1 MKKNHILYTL
11 ALFGVGIATI
21 NAAPSYNFK
30 VSSGSITNGNKV
42 TASVTVSSTA
52 SWQIKIT
59 SSGNT
64 EGCSN
69 KWADATGNAKNTSKT
84 FSTTCKASSTGVISF
99 RLEGNITDEAGN
111 TVNLSGTK
119 TVTVK
124 EKAPDSKINTLSS
137 LKVDGFELSPAFDS
151 EVLEYS
157 VVVPPNTTKINIAA
171 TKKDATSTISGTGEF
186 DVTEGENKF
195 TIDVKAQNGD
205 LRTYTINVSVT
216 DENPIKVNVNNE
228 EYTILKTSRN
238 LEIPS
243 LYSETTC
250 SIEEETV
257 PCFINENTNITLV
270 ALKNSLGVTNFFVYE
285 DNKYTRYYEL
295 VSDNLII
302 MPTNN
307 SLNLKGYIEKEI
319 SINDNKV
326 KAYQYKK
333 VANDFYVFE
342 GRDLED
348 NTIHTYLY
356 NQKDNTYILFDNDL
370 YNSLYKDYM
379 FFLYVLGGAAG
390 VILLSLIII
399 MIISSKNRK
408 VRKFATVLEEKV
420 KHKDKEIEKIK
431 KIYYN
436 NRHKKRNKKE
446 VNGETSNIKI
456 NKLDDSKL
464 NNSKIDNSN
473 QKDDDLEEDLDEDTN
488 YNILKD

>member
-1 MKKNHILYTL
+1 MKKNYCLYTL

-30 VSSGSITNGNKV
+30 VSSGTITNGKKV
-42 TASVTVSSTA
+42 TASITVSGTA
-52 SWQIKIT
+52 SWQIKIL

-69 KWADATGNAKNTSKT
+69 KWADATGDAKNTTKT

-137 LKVDGFELSPAFDS
+137 LKVDVFELSPQFDS
-151 EVLEYS
+151 DVLEYS
-157 VVVPPNTTKINIAA
+157 VVVPPNTTKINISA
-171 TKKDATSTISGTGEF
+171 TKKDSTSTVSGTGEF
-186 DVTEGENKF
+186 EVTEGDNQFKV
-195 TIDVKAQNGD
+195 DVKAQNGD

-216 DENPIKVNVNNE
+216 DENPIKVSVDNE
-228 EYTILKTSRN
+228 DYTILKTSRN

-250 SIEEETV
+250 DIDGTSI
-257 PCFINENTNITLV
+257 PCFVNENTNITLV
-270 ALKNSLGVTNFFVYE
+270 ALKNAYGVTNFFIYE
-285 DNKYTRYYEL
+285 NGKYSKYYEL
-295 VSDNLII
+295 VSDNLIV

-307 SLNLKGYIEKEI
+307 TLNIKGYVLKEI
-319 SINDNKV
+319 TINDNKV

-333 VANDFYVFE
+333 LDNDFFVFE
-342 GRDLED
+342 GRNLED
-348 NTIHTYLY
+348 NSIHTYLY

-379 FFLYVLGGAAG
+379 FFLYVLGGSAG
-390 VILLSLIII
+390 IIFLSLIII

-408 VRKFATVLEEKV
+408 ARKFALSLEEKI
-420 KHKDKEIEKIK
+420 KYKDKEIEKIK

-436 NRHKKRNKKE
+436 NKHKKSKKNNKNNI
-446 VNGETSNIKI
+446 NGETSTV
-456 NKLDDSKL
+456 
-464 NNSKIDNSN
+464 KIDNSLQSN
-473 QKDDDLEEDLDEDTN
+473 KEEDSDDTTEV

>member
-1 MKKNHILYTL
+1 MKKNYCLYTL

-30 VSSGSITNGNKV
+30 VSSGTITNGNKV
-42 TASVTVSSTA
+42 TASVTVSGTA
-52 SWQIKIT
+52 SWQIKIL

-69 KWADATGNAKNTSKT
+69 KWADATGDAKNTTKT

-137 LKVDGFELSPAFDS
+137 LKVDGFELSPQFDS
-151 EVLEYS
+151 DVLEYS
-157 VVVPPNTTKINIAA
+157 VVVPPNTTKINISA
-171 TKKDATSTISGTGEF
+171 TKKDSTSTVSGTGEF
-186 DVTEGENKF
+186 EVTEGDNQFKV
-195 TIDVKAQNGD
+195 DVKAQNGD

-216 DENPIKVNVNNE
+216 DENPIKVSVDNE
-228 EYTILKTSRN
+228 DFTILKTSRN

-250 SIEEETV
+250 DIDGTSI
-257 PCFINENTNITLV
+257 PCFVNENTNITLV
-270 ALKNSLGVTNFFVYE
+270 ALKNGYGVTNFFIYE
-285 DNKYTRYYEL
+285 NGKYSKYYEL
-295 VSDNLII
+295 VSDNLIV

-307 SLNLKGYIEKEI
+307 TLNIKGYVLKEI
-319 SINDNKV
+319 IINDNKV

-333 VANDFYVFE
+333 LDNDFFVFE
-342 GRDLED
+342 GRNLED
-348 NTIHTYLY
+348 NSIHTYLY

-379 FFLYVLGGAAG
+379 FFLYVLGGSAG
-390 VILLSLIII
+390 IIFLSLIII

-408 VRKFATVLEEKV
+408 ARKFALNLEEKI
-420 KHKDKEIEKIK
+420 KYKDKEIEKIK

-436 NRHKKRNKKE
+436 NKHKKSKKNNKNN
-446 VNGETSNIKI
+446 VNGETSTV
-456 NKLDDSKL
+456 
-464 NNSKIDNSN
+464 KIDNSLQSN
-473 QKDDDLEEDLDEDTN
+473 KEEDSDDTAEV

>member
-1 MKKNHILYTL
+1 MKKNYCLYTL

-30 VSSGSITNGNKV
+30 VSSGTITNGNKV
-42 TASVTVSSTA
+42 TASITVSGTA
-52 SWQIKIT
+52 SWQIKIL

-69 KWADATGNAKNTSKT
+69 KWADATGDAKNTTKT

-111 TVNLSGTK
+111 TINLSGTK

-137 LKVDGFELSPAFDS
+137 LKVDVFELSPQFDS
-151 EVLEYS
+151 DVLEYS
-157 VVVPPNTTKINIAA
+157 VVVPPNTTKINISA
-171 TKKDATSTISGTGEF
+171 TKKDSTSTVSGTGEF
-186 DVTEGENKF
+186 EVTEGDNQFKV
-195 TIDVKAQNGD
+195 DVKAQNGD

-216 DENPIKVNVNNE
+216 DENPIKVSVDNE
-228 EYTILKTSRN
+228 DYTILKTSRN

-250 SIEEETV
+250 DIDGTSI
-257 PCFINENTNITLV
+257 PCFVNENTNITLV
-270 ALKNSLGVTNFFVYE
+270 ALKNGYGVTNFFIYE
-285 DNKYTRYYEL
+285 NGKYSKYYEL
-295 VSDNLII
+295 VSDNLIV

-307 SLNLKGYIEKEI
+307 TLNIKGYVLKEI
-319 SINDNKV
+319 TINDNKV

-333 VANDFYVFE
+333 LDNDFFVFE
-342 GRDLED
+342 GRNLED
-348 NTIHTYLY
+348 NSIHTYLY

-379 FFLYVLGGAAG
+379 FFLYVLGGSAG
-390 VILLSLIII
+390 IIFLSLIII

-408 VRKFATVLEEKV
+408 ARKFALSLEEKI
-420 KHKDKEIEKIK
+420 KYKDKEIEKIK

-436 NRHKKRNKKE
+436 NKHKKSKKNNKNNI
-446 VNGETSNIKI
+446 NGETSTV
-456 NKLDDSKL
+456 
-464 NNSKIDNSN
+464 KIDNYLQPN
-473 QKDDDLEEDLDEDTN
+473 KEEDSDDTTEV

>member
-1 MKKNHILYTL
+1 MKKNYCLYTL

-30 VSSGSITNGNKV
+30 VSSGTITNGNKV
-42 TASVTVSSTA
+42 TASITVSGTA
-52 SWQIKIT
+52 SWQIKIL

-69 KWADATGNAKNTSKT
+69 KWADATGDAKNTTKT

-111 TVNLSGTK
+111 TINLSGTK

-137 LKVDGFELSPAFDS
+137 LKVDVFELSPQFDS
-151 EVLEYS
+151 DVLEYS
-157 VVVPPNTTKINIAA
+157 VVVPPNTTKINISA
-171 TKKDATSTISGTGEF
+171 TKKDSTSTVSGTGEF
-186 DVTEGENKF
+186 EVTEGDNQFKV
-195 TIDVKAQNGD
+195 DVKAQNGD

-216 DENPIKVNVNNE
+216 DENPIKVSVDNE
-228 EYTILKTSRN
+228 DYTILKTSRN

-250 SIEEETV
+250 DIDGTSI
-257 PCFINENTNITLV
+257 PCFVNENTNITLV
-270 ALKNSLGVTNFFVYE
+270 ALKNGYGVTNFFIYE
-285 DNKYTRYYEL
+285 NGKYSKYYEL
-295 VSDNLII
+295 VSDNLIV

-307 SLNLKGYIEKEI
+307 TLNIKGYVLKEI
-319 SINDNKV
+319 TINDNKV

-333 VANDFYVFE
+333 LDNDFFVFE
-342 GRDLED
+342 GRNLED
-348 NTIHTYLY
+348 NSIHTYLY

-379 FFLYVLGGAAG
+379 FFLYVLGGSAG
-390 VILLSLIII
+390 IIFLSLIII

-408 VRKFATVLEEKV
+408 ARKFALSLEEKI
-420 KHKDKEIEKIK
+420 KYKDKEIEKIK

-436 NRHKKRNKKE
+436 NKHKKGKKNNKNN
-446 VNGETSNIKI
+446 VNGETSTV
-456 NKLDDSKL
+456 
-464 NNSKIDNSN
+464 KIDNYLQPN
-473 QKDDDLEEDLDEDTN
+473 KEEDSDDTTEV

>member
-1 MKKNHILYTL
+1 MKKNYYLYTL
-11 ALFGVGIATI
+11 ALLGVGIATI

-30 VSSGSITNGNKV
+30 VSSGAITNGNKV
-42 TASVTVSSTA
+42 TASVTVSGAA
-52 SWQIKIT
+52 SWQIKIL

-64 EGCSN
+64 EGCSRN
-69 KWADATGNAKNTSKT
+69 WADATGDAKNTTKT

-111 TVNLSGTK
+111 TVNLGGTK

-137 LKVDGFELSPAFDS
+137 LKVDGYPLSPQFDS
-151 EVLEYS
+151 DVLEYS
-157 VVVPPNTTKINIAA
+157 VVVPPNTTKINISA
-171 TKKDATSTISGTGEF
+171 TRKDATSTVSGTGEF
-186 DVTEGENKF
+186 EVTEGDNQFKV
-195 TIDVKAQNGD
+195 DVKAQNGD

-216 DENPIKVNVNNE
+216 DESPIKVSVDNE
-228 EYTILKTSRN
+228 DYTILKTSRN

-250 SIEEETV
+250 DIDGTSI
-257 PCFINENTNITLV
+257 PCFVNENTNITLV
-270 ALKNSLGVTNFFVYE
+270 ALKNSYGVTNFFIYE
-285 DNKYTRYYEL
+285 NGKYTKYYEL
-295 VSDNLII
+295 VSDNLIV

-307 SLNLKGYIEKEI
+307 ALNIKGYVLKEI
-319 SINDNKV
+319 TINDNKV

-333 VANDFYVFE
+333 VDNDFFVFE
-342 GRDLED
+342 GRNLED
-348 NTIHTYLY
+348 NSIHTYLY

-379 FFLYVLGGAAG
+379 FFLYVLCGSAG
-390 VILLSLIII
+390 IIFLSLIII

-408 VRKFATVLEEKV
+408 ARKLALSLEEKI

-436 NRHKKRNKKE
+436 NKHKKSKKNNKNNI
-446 VNGETSNIKI
+446 NGETSTVN
-456 NKLDDSKL
+456 
-464 NNSKIDNSN
+464 IDNSLQTN
-473 QKDDDLEEDLDEDTN
+473 REEDSDDTTEV

>member
-1 MKKNHILYTL
+1 MKKNYCLYTL
-11 ALFGVGIATI
+11 ALLGVGIATI

-30 VSSGSITNGNKV
+30 VSSGAITNGNKV
-42 TASVTVSSTA
+42 TASVTVSGAA
-52 SWQIKIT
+52 SWQIKIL

-64 EGCSN
+64 EGCSKN
-69 KWADATGNAKNTSKT
+69 WADATGDAKNTTKT

-111 TVNLSGTK
+111 TVNLGGTK

-137 LKVDGFELSPAFDS
+137 LKVDGFSLSPQFDS
-151 EVLEYS
+151 DVLEYS
-157 VVVPPNTTKINIAA
+157 VVVPPNTTKINISA
-171 TKKDATSTISGTGEF
+171 TKKDATSTVSGTGEF
-186 DVTEGENKF
+186 EVTEGDNQFKV
-195 TIDVKAQNGD
+195 DVKAQNGD

-216 DENPIKVNVNNE
+216 DENPIKVSVDNE
-228 EYTILKTSRN
+228 DYTILKTSRN

-250 SIEEETV
+250 DIDGVSI
-257 PCFINENTNITLV
+257 PCFVNENTNITLV
-270 ALKNSLGVTNFFVYE
+270 ALKNSYGVTNFFIYE
-285 DNKYTRYYEL
+285 NGKYTKYYEL
-295 VSDNLII
+295 VSDNLIV

-307 SLNLKGYIEKEI
+307 DLNIKGYVLKEI
-319 SINDNKV
+319 TINDNKV

-333 VANDFYVFE
+333 VDNDFFIFE
-342 GRDLED
+342 GRNLED
-348 NTIHTYLY
+348 NSIHTYLY
-356 NQKDNTYILFDNDL
+356 NKKDNTYILFDNDL

-379 FFLYVLGGAAG
+379 FFLYVLGGSAG
-390 VILLSLIII
+390 IIFLSLIII

-408 VRKFATVLEEKV
+408 ARKLALSLEEKI

-436 NRHKKRNKKE
+436 NKHKKSKKNNKNNI
-446 VNGETSNIKI
+446 NGETSTVN
-456 NKLDDSKL
+456 
-464 NNSKIDNSN
+464 IDNSLQTN
-473 QKDDDLEEDLDEDTN
+473 REEDSDDTTEV

>member
-1 MKKNHILYTL
+1 MKKNYCLYTL
-11 ALFGVGIATI
+11 ALLGVGMATI

-30 VSSGSITNGNKV
+30 VSSGAITNGNKV
-42 TASVTVSSTA
+42 TASVTVSGAA
-52 SWQIKIT
+52 SWQIKIL

-64 EGCSN
+64 EGCSKN
-69 KWADATGNAKNTSKT
+69 WADATGDAKNTTKT

-111 TVNLSGTK
+111 TVNLGGTK

-137 LKVDGFELSPAFDS
+137 LKVDGYPLSPQFDS
-151 EVLEYS
+151 DVLEYS
-157 VVVPPNTTKINIAA
+157 VVVPPNTTKINISA
-171 TKKDATSTISGTGEF
+171 TRKDATSTVSGTGEF
-186 DVTEGENKF
+186 EVTEGDNQFKV
-195 TIDVKAQNGD
+195 DVKAQNGD

-216 DENPIKVNVNNE
+216 DENPIKVSVDNE
-228 EYTILKTSRN
+228 DYTILKTSRN

-250 SIEEETV
+250 DIDGASI
-257 PCFINENTNITLV
+257 PCFVNENTNITLV
-270 ALKNSLGVTNFFVYE
+270 ALKNSYGVTNFFIYE
-285 DNKYTRYYEL
+285 NGKYTKYYEL
-295 VSDNLII
+295 VSDNLIV

-307 SLNLKGYIEKEI
+307 ALNIKGYVLKEI
-319 SINDNKV
+319 TINDNKV

-333 VANDFYVFE
+333 VDNDFFVFE
-342 GRDLED
+342 GRNLED
-348 NTIHTYLY
+348 NSIHTYLY

-379 FFLYVLGGAAG
+379 FFLYALGGSAG
-390 VILLSLIII
+390 IIFLSLIII

-408 VRKFATVLEEKV
+408 ARKLALSLEEKI

-436 NRHKKRNKKE
+436 NKHKKSKKNNKNNI
-446 VNGETSNIKI
+446 NGETSTVN
-456 NKLDDSKL
+456 
-464 NNSKIDNSN
+464 IDNSLQTN
-473 QKDDDLEEDLDEDTN
+473 REEDSDDTTEV

>member
-1 MKKNHILYTL
+1 MKKNYCLYTL

-30 VSSGSITNGNKV
+30 VSSGTITNGNKV
-42 TASVTVSSTA
+42 TASITVSGTA
-52 SWQIKIT
+52 SWQIKIL

-69 KWADATGNAKNTSKT
+69 KWADATGDAKNTTKT

-137 LKVDGFELSPAFDS
+137 LKVDGYPLSPQFDS
-151 EVLEYS
+151 DVLEYS
-157 VVVPPNTTKINIAA
+157 VVVPPNTTKINISA
-171 TKKDATSTISGTGEF
+171 TKKDATSTVSGTGEF
-186 DVTEGENKF
+186 EVTEGDNQFKV
-195 TIDVKAQNGD
+195 DVKAQNGD

-216 DENPIKVNVNNE
+216 DENPIKVSVDNE
-228 EYTILKTSRN
+228 DYTILKTSRN

-250 SIEEETV
+250 DIDGTSI
-257 PCFINENTNITLV
+257 PCFVNENTNITLV
-270 ALKNSLGVTNFFVYE
+270 ALKNGYGVTNFFIYE
-285 DNKYTRYYEL
+285 NGKYSKYYEL
-295 VSDNLII
+295 VSDNLIV

-307 SLNLKGYIEKEI
+307 TLNIKGYILKEI
-319 SINDNKV
+319 TINDNKV

-333 VANDFYVFE
+333 LDNDFFVFE
-342 GRDLED
+342 GRNLED
-348 NTIHTYLY
+348 NSIHTYLY

-379 FFLYVLGGAAG
+379 FFLYVLGGSAG
-390 VILLSLIII
+390 IIFLSLIII

-408 VRKFATVLEEKV
+408 ARKLALGLEEKI

-436 NRHKKRNKKE
+436 NKHKKSKKNNKNNI
-446 VNGETSNIKI
+446 NGETSTVN
-456 NKLDDSKL
+456 
-464 NNSKIDNSN
+464 IDNSLQTN
-473 QKDDDLEEDLDEDTN
+473 REEDSDDTTEV

>member
-1 MKKNHILYTL
+1 MKKNYCLYTL

-30 VSSGSITNGNKV
+30 VSSGTITNGNKV
-42 TASVTVSSTA
+42 TASVTVSGTA
-52 SWQIKIT
+52 SWQIKIL

-69 KWADATGNAKNTSKT
+69 KWADATGDAKNTTKT

-137 LKVDGFELSPAFDS
+137 LKVDGFELSPQFDS
-151 EVLEYS
+151 DVLEYS
-157 VVVPPNTTKINIAA
+157 VVVPPNTTKINISA
-171 TKKDATSTISGTGEF
+171 TKKDSTSTVSGTGEF
-186 DVTEGENKF
+186 EVTEGDNQFKV
-195 TIDVKAQNGD
+195 DVKAQNGD

-216 DENPIKVNVNNE
+216 DENPIKVSVDNE
-228 EYTILKTSRN
+228 DFTILKTSRN

-250 SIEEETV
+250 DIDGNSI
-257 PCFINENTNITLV
+257 PCFVNENTNITLV
-270 ALKNSLGVTNFFVYE
+270 ALKNAYGVTNFFIYE
-285 DNKYTRYYEL
+285 NGKYSKYYEL
-295 VSDNLII
+295 VSDNLIV

-307 SLNLKGYIEKEI
+307 TLNIKGYVLKEI
-319 SINDNKV
+319 IINDNKV

-333 VANDFYVFE
+333 LDNDFFVFE
-342 GRDLED
+342 GRNLED
-348 NTIHTYLY
+348 NSIHTYLY

-379 FFLYVLGGAAG
+379 FFLYVLGGSAG
-390 VILLSLIII
+390 IIFLSLIII

-408 VRKFATVLEEKV
+408 ARKFALSLEEKI
-420 KHKDKEIEKIK
+420 KHKDK
-431 KIYYN
+431 
-436 NRHKKRNKKE
+436 
-446 VNGETSNIKI
+446 
-456 NKLDDSKL
+456 
-464 NNSKIDNSN
+464 
-473 QKDDDLEEDLDEDTN
+473 
-488 YNILKD
+488 

>member
-1 MKKNHILYTL
+1 MKKNYCLYTL

-30 VSSGSITNGNKV
+30 VSSGTITNGNKV
-42 TASVTVSSTA
+42 TASVTVSGTA
-52 SWQIKIT
+52 SWQIKIL

-64 EGCSN
+64 EGCSK
-69 KWADATGNAKNTSKT
+69 KWADATGDAKNTTKT

-137 LKVDGFELSPAFDS
+137 LKVDGFELSPQFDS
-151 EVLEYS
+151 DVLEYS
-157 VVVPPNTTKINIAA
+157 VVVPPNTTKINISA
-171 TKKDATSTISGTGEF
+171 TKKDSTSTVSGTGEF
-186 DVTEGENKF
+186 EVTEGDNQFKV
-195 TIDVKAQNGD
+195 DVKAQNGD

-216 DENPIKVNVNNE
+216 DENPIKVSVDNE
-228 EYTILKTSRN
+228 DFTILKTSRN

-250 SIEEETV
+250 DIDGNSI
-257 PCFINENTNITLV
+257 PCFVNENTNITLV
-270 ALKNSLGVTNFFVYE
+270 ALKNAYGVTNFFIYE
-285 DNKYTRYYEL
+285 NGKYSKYYEL
-295 VSDNLII
+295 VSDNLIV

-307 SLNLKGYIEKEI
+307 TLNIKGYVLKEI
-319 SINDNKV
+319 IINDNKV

-333 VANDFYVFE
+333 LDNDFFVFE
-342 GRDLED
+342 GRNLED
-348 NTIHTYLY
+348 NSIHTYLY

-379 FFLYVLGGAAG
+379 FFLYVLGGSAG
-390 VILLSLIII
+390 IIFLSLIII

-408 VRKFATVLEEKV
+408 ARKFALSLEEKI
-420 KHKDKEIEKIK
+420 KHKDK
-431 KIYYN
+431 
-436 NRHKKRNKKE
+436 
-446 VNGETSNIKI
+446 
-456 NKLDDSKL
+456 
-464 NNSKIDNSN
+464 
-473 QKDDDLEEDLDEDTN
+473 
-488 YNILKD
+488 

>member
-11 ALFGVGIATI
+11 ALFGIGITTI

-30 VSSGSITNGNKV
+30 VSSGSITNGSKV
-42 TASVTVSSTA
+42 TASVTVSGAA

-64 EGCSN
+64 GGCSG
-69 KWADATGNAKNTSKT
+69 KWADATADAKNITKT
-84 FSTTCKASSTGVISF
+84 FTTTACKANSTGIISF

-137 LKVDGFELSPAFDS
+137 LKIDGFDLSPTFDS

-157 VVVPPNTTKINIAA
+157 VVVPPNTTKINISA
-171 TKKDATSTISGTGEF
+171 TKKDSTSTVSGTGEF
-186 DVTEGENKF
+186 EVTEGDNQFK
-195 TIDVKAQNGD
+195 IDVKAQNGD

-216 DENPIKVNVNNE
+216 DENPIKVNVDNE

-243 LYSETTC
+243 LYNETTC
-250 SIEEETV
+250 TIEEETI
-257 PCFINENTNITLV
+257 PCFINENTSITLV
-270 ALKNSLGVTNFFVYE
+270 ALKNNLGVTNFFIYE
-285 DNKYTRYYEL
+285 DNKYTKYYEL

-307 SLNLKGYIEKEI
+307 SLNLKGYVEKEI
-319 SINDNKV
+319 TINDNKI

-333 VANDFYVFE
+333 LDNDFFVFE
-342 GRDLED
+342 GRNLED
-348 NTIHTYLY
+348 NSIHTYLY
-356 NQKDNTYILFDNDL
+356 NKSDNTYTLFDNDL

-379 FFLYVLGGAAG
+379 FFIYILGGAAG
-390 VILLSLIII
+390 IIILSLITI
-399 MIISSKNRK
+399 MMLSSKNRK
-408 VRKFATVLEEKV
+408 ARKLAIVLEEKI

-436 NRHKKRNKKE
+436 NKHKKRNKSDKNE
-446 VNGETSNIKI
+446 INGETSNIKI
-456 NKLDDSKL
+456 NQSETSTNSEKDDLDDTT
-464 NNSKIDNSN
+464 
-473 QKDDDLEEDLDEDTN
+473 EN

>member
-1 MKKNHILYTL
+1 MKKNYCLYTL
-11 ALFGVGIATI
+11 ALLGVGIATI

-30 VSSGSITNGNKV
+30 VSSGAITNGNKV
-42 TASVTVSSTA
+42 TASVTVSGAA
-52 SWQIKIT
+52 SWQIKIL

-64 EGCSN
+64 EGCSKN
-69 KWADATGNAKNTSKT
+69 WADATGDAKNTTKT

-111 TVNLSGTK
+111 TVNLGGTK

-137 LKVDGFELSPAFDS
+137 LKVDGFSLSPQFDS
-151 EVLEYS
+151 DVLEYS
-157 VVVPPNTTKINIAA
+157 VVVPPNTTKINISA
-171 TKKDATSTISGTGEF
+171 TKKDATSTVSGTGEF
-186 DVTEGENKF
+186 EVTEGDNQFKV
-195 TIDVKAQNGD
+195 DVKAQNGD

-216 DENPIKVNVNNE
+216 DENPIKVSVDNE
-228 EYTILKTSRN
+228 DYSILKTSRN

-250 SIEEETV
+250 DIDGASI
-257 PCFINENTNITLV
+257 PCFVNENTNITLV
-270 ALKNSLGVTNFFVYE
+270 ALKNSYGVTNFFIYE
-285 DNKYTRYYEL
+285 NGKYTKYYEL
-295 VSDNLII
+295 VSDNLIV

-307 SLNLKGYIEKEI
+307 ALNIKGYVLKEI
-319 SINDNKV
+319 TINDNKV

-333 VANDFYVFE
+333 VDNDFFIFE
-342 GRDLED
+342 GRNLED
-348 NTIHTYLY
+348 NSIHTYLY
-356 NQKDNTYILFDNDL
+356 NKKDNTYILFDNDL

-379 FFLYVLGGAAG
+379 FFLYALGGSAG
-390 VILLSLIII
+390 IIFLSLIII

-408 VRKFATVLEEKV
+408 ARKLALGLEEKI

-436 NRHKKRNKKE
+436 NKHKKSKKNNKNNI
-446 VNGETSNIKI
+446 NGETSTVN
-456 NKLDDSKL
+456 
-464 NNSKIDNSN
+464 IDNSLQTN
-473 QKDDDLEEDLDEDTN
+473 REEDSDDTTEF